1 MRISSPPPGGVSHAA
16 WSKVDLA
23 GNVAVRLRG
32 PDPACPYSVP
42 MPSSTGSGSLGH
54 SSAVGRTSSARLA
67 LGLATALFLVLAVA
81 GCGGRAGNSRAQVIT
96 CLKREG
102 LLTKP
107 PLSALVNPTGLR
119 YELEVSLMPG
129 LPPSPDVPEATI
141 DMFSTSDQA
150 AQYATGG
157 EDRQGPAVITTTADA
172 TSAQV
177 KKVEACAF

>member
-1 MRISSPPPGGVSHAA
+1 MLRIKG
-16 WSKVDLA
+16 
-23 GNVAVRLRG
+23 
-32 PDPACPYSVP
+32 
-42 MPSSTGSGSLGH
+42 STLC
-54 SSAVGRTSSARLA
+54 VGLC
-67 LGLATALFLVLAVA
+67 LMLAVA
-81 GCGGRAGNSRAQVIT
+81 GCGASAGKSRAQIIT
-96 CLKREG
+96 CLRKEG

-141 DMFSTSDQA
+141 DMFGTSDQA